1 MAKNQNL
8 ELNFV
13 LKQKISYYVFVK
25 EKKRIMN
32 VQKFNLIM
40 EKSKDYNIF
49 TGLKP
54 TAEPADAYELAKVF
68 QLHKQPE
75 EVFAVAGFDIQ
86 GRPTSYFEVHRGT
99 LHQSVVGV
107 KEIFKRLILANAHTF
122 MAFHNHPSGLA
133 SPSPADEHVTKEL
146 KNVGRTLEIDML
158 DHIIVGDD
166 VFYSFAENRKL

>member
-1 MAKNQNL
+1 MQL
-8 ELNFV
+8 
-13 LKQKISYYVFVK
+13 
-25 EKKRIMN
+25 
-32 VQKFNLIM
+32 QKFNLIM
-40 EKSKDYNIF
+40 EKAEEYNTF
-49 TGLKP
+49 QELKP
-54 TAEPADAYELAKVF
+54 TASPDDAYQLARIF
-68 QLHKQPE
+68 RLDQQPE

-133 SPSPADEHVTKEL
+133 SPSPADEYVTKEL
-146 KNVGRTLEIDML
+146 KSVGHTLEIDML

-166 VFYSFAENRKL
+166 AFYSFAENRKL